1 MAPPANARTR
11 VSKSKNS
18 NMSSGAVE
26 SRDTSVIVVTSDKI
40 KKETH
45 NTPSGSPSSGCSLR
59 LTGSRRMGSEVL
71 TVIIGDES
79 SKHYFTL
86 HKNLLAECGG
96 MFLDMCNET
105 SSGQAVAFE
114 AEKDAFKLFVD
125 YLYSDSIPAVPFDAT
140 ATVKAHKLLS
150 LIKLYVF
157 AETSDLDS
165 KIRDKIMDNI
175 QDGFYM
181 VREFPKGDLIN
192 NVYKNSGENSKLRKF
207 CAASLVYNVHDPS
220 CVQDKSIAG
229 LLTGNEALMA
239 DFLEAV
245 RTYAHRQ
252 DPRVR
257 HCRFKE
263 NCAECARAGSE
274 YLDGA
279 DGVAPCNYH
288 VHAEI
293 KGEVGDPVCHLW
305 L

>member
-1 MAPPANARTR
+1 MKIIAA
-11 VSKSKNS
+11 K
-18 NMSSGAVE
+18 
-26 SRDTSVIVVTSDKI
+26 DKI

-45 NTPSGSPSSGCSLR
+45 DTPSGSPSSVLVLARKASKP
-59 LTGSRRMGSEVL
+59 SMSERMGSDVL
-71 TVIIGDES
+71 TLIIGEES
-79 SKHYFTL
+79 SKHHFTL

-96 MFLDMCNET
+96 MFLEICNET
-105 SSGQAVAFE
+105 TSGQTVAFE
-114 AEKDAFKLFVD
+114 AERDAFKLFVD
-125 YLYSDSIPAVPFDAT
+125 YLYSDNVPAVPFDGT
-140 ATVKAHKLLS
+140 AAVKAHKLLS

-157 AETSDLDS
+157 ADISGLEP

-181 VREFPKGDLIN
+181 VREFPNGDLIY

-207 CAASLVYNVHDPS
+207 CAASLVYNIHDPNH
-220 CVQDKSIAG
+220 VQDKSIAG

-245 RTYAHRQ
+245 RAYIPHQ

-263 NCAECARAGSE
+263 NCAECDRAGSE
-274 YLDGA
+274 YLNEA
-279 DGVAPCNYH
+279 DGVAPCSFH

-293 KGEVGDPVCHLW
+293 KGEAGDPVCHLW